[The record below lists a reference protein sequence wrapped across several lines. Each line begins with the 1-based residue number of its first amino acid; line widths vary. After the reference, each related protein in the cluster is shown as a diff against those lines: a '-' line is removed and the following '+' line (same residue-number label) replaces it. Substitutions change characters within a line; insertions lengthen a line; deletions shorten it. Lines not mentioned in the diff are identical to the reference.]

1 MCVIP
6 ITTAYKTV
14 ASVVYGLCQLAQPGL
29 VLKYGAAAAMA
40 AAHVVANSLQWAAAP
55 VVILEKQLEL
65 LRATHIEYVPAA
77 QAAALKLVKAP
88 TDSLAMW
95 SIPLRP
101 HTQLAYVPAVA
112 TAATAH
118 VFIQ

>member
-1 MCVIP
+1 M
-6 ITTAYKTV
+6 
-14 ASVVYGLCQLAQPGL
+14 VVSAACGLCQWAHCGLA
-29 VLKYGAAAAMA
+29 LKFGVAAVTVVAP
-40 AAHVVANSLQWAAAP
+40 VVANSLQWAVDLVAM
-55 VVILEKQLEL
+55 LEKQLEL
-65 LRATHIEYVPAA
+65 LQATHIEYVLAA
-77 QAAALKLVKAP
+77 QAAVHKIILELR
-88 TDSLAMW
+88 DSLAMW

>member
-6 ITTAYKTV
+6 ITTTYKTV

-40 AAHVVANSLQWAAAP
+40 EVHVVVNSLQWAAAP
-55 VVILEKQLEL
+55 AAILEKQLEL

-77 QAAALKLVKAP
+77 QAAALRHVKAP
-88 TDSLAMW
+88 TDFLV
-95 SIPLRP
+95 L
-101 HTQLAYVPAVA
+101 
-112 TAATAH
+112 
-118 VFIQ
+118 

>member
-14 ASVVYGLCQLAQPGL
+14 VSVVYGLFLQAQPGL
-29 VLKYGAAAAMA
+29 VLKYGVVEAMA

-77 QAAALKLVKAP
+77 QVAALRHVKAP
-88 TDSLAMW
+88 TDFLV
-95 SIPLRP
+95 L
-101 HTQLAYVPAVA
+101 
-112 TAATAH
+112 
-118 VFIQ
+118 